1 MKITILNLAQRLCLV
16 VASISLAGC
25 SIIGAKPRPEP
36 EAYLLALG
44 DLPPGASSSIS
55 PRSPITARVALEQ
68 EGSGPVS
75 AGSRIL
81 FITPRNTLGT
91 YQFAKWAES
100 PGNVF
105 HRALLES
112 LGSEGWLA
120 EITSSSGLV
129 ATNTLVRFRL
139 DAFWLDQDAR
149 GSGDDNSHSA
159 AAPPT
164 SGASVK
170 PTARAGI
177 TITVIDL
184 EGRRTIGRQSFDE
197 AVPVTEPSAE
207 ATVVG
212 LTTAG
217 RSLIRRSTE
226 WLYDTLAE
234 YEREGRRGKK

>member
-1 MKITILNLAQRLCLV
+1 MTIKILNAAQRLCF
-16 VASISLAGC
+16 VAASLSLPGC

-44 DLPPGASSSIS
+44 DVSSSSSASDS
-55 PRSPITARVALEQ
+55 PRVPITARVALEQ
-68 EGSGPVS
+68 EGSGPVN

-81 FITPRNTLGT
+81 FITPKNTLGT

-105 HRALLES
+105 HRTLLENLS
-112 LGSEGWLA
+112 SEGLFA

-139 DAFWLDQDAR
+139 DAFWLDEEAR
-149 GSGDDNSHSA
+149 RLGGDNSHPA
-159 AAPPT
+159 AVLSSNGV
-164 SGASVK
+164 SGA
-170 PTARAGI
+170 PMARARI
-177 TITVIDL
+177 TITAIDL

-197 AVPVTEPSAE
+197 AVPVKEPSAE

-212 LTTAG
+212 LTAAG
-217 RSLIRRSTE
+217 RSLIRRSTG
-226 WLYDTLAE
+226 WLYEILAE
-234 YEREGRRGKK
+234 YDRSGRRGQK